1 MRISTRIG
9 YQFGTL
15 IVFLSLCIVVAIHPL
30 YQVKTTLES
39 AVQREMENSILIA
52 DLTIKQLETAITHRG
67 FSIFYDKKIVKEE
80 LANQLNSKFTQNWIQ
95 LRGLNS
101 NFESNQKYQDLN
113 DMESSEKNS
122 LDTFSNTYPLTIVR
136 NKDIKMKYLPETVK
150 TAQPPLLEG
159 GAKTAEMLTK
169 QLDDPVNKNEKNT
182 GEDYIV
188 QLTLLILMISLTISI
203 SVYLIRKLILELGDQ
218 PVNAQR
224 LAYAISQGDF
234 NTSIPKNHW
243 FYQFDD

>member
-52 DLTIKQLETAITHRG
+52 DLTITQLETAITHRG

-159 GAKTAEMLTK
+159 GQKRLRC
-169 QLDDPVNKNEKNT
+169 
-182 GEDYIV
+182 
-188 QLTLLILMISLTISI
+188 LLSS
-203 SVYLIRKLILELGDQ
+203 
-218 PVNAQR
+218 
-224 LAYAISQGDF
+224 
-234 NTSIPKNHW
+234 
-243 FYQFDD
+243 